1 MYYKFKPEDAFDF
14 ARYVGEPARQ
24 HGDELKFTRFC
35 PYCHGGD
42 KKDKNTFSINLS
54 TGQFKCLRESCGV
67 TGNMISLA
75 RDFDFS
81 LGQQV
86 ME

>member
-54 TGQFKCLRESCGV
+54 TGQEIEDTRQADCSKRAGSCL
-67 TGNMISLA
+67 
-75 RDFDFS
+75 
-81 LGQQV
+81 LGKQKNIC
-86 ME
+86 